1 MQRSDWLSR
10 SKVTALVCAGVTAL
24 VILNAYFNDRKPVTV
39 TYNEEQT
46 HQPALKMQIYPT
58 EADGDNH
65 PAVLFFHGGG
75 WITGSP
81 DQFKWFAEKFAACGI
96 VSALVEYRVHSRHGT
111 LPDSAVDDAYNA
123 YQWMYRHH
131 AQFGV
136 KAAHIALVGGS
147 AGGHIAA
154 ASALS
159 YPYGASSNYEGS
171 NTTPPFALGL
181 LNPVLELTV
190 AKKSQGYT
198 QEELKLI
205 EALGPTKTTSL
216 SLGSKLERTDIPTQI
231 IYGSLD
237 PLLPTAYEVLLSQA
251 ENPRAPLE
259 LLVASGENHG
269 FFNYEPWRT
278 RVAGS
283 LLAFLRAHGAAVD
296 CKLAMNG
303 QSKLENAR
311 ENGA

>member
-1 MQRSDWLSR
+1 MQRMVWFSR
-10 SKVTALVCAGVTAL
+10 SKVTALICAGVAAL
-24 VILNAYFNDRKPVTV
+24 VILPAYLAHRKPITV
-39 TYNEEQT
+39 IYNEEQT
-46 HQPALKMQIYPT
+46 QQPALKMQIYPAK
-58 EADGDNH
+58 EDGDNH

-81 DQFKWFAEKFAACGI
+81 EQFKWFAEQFAACGI
-96 VSALVEYRVHSRHGT
+96 VSALVEYRVHSIHGS
-111 LPDSAVDDAYNA
+111 LPDSAVEDAYNA

-136 KAAHIALVGGS
+136 NTAHIALVGGS

-154 ASALS
+154 AGALTF
-159 YPYGASSNYEGS
+159 ASSITSNYEG
-171 NTTPPFALGL
+171 TDTAPPFALGL

-205 EALGPTKTTSL
+205 DALGPTKATKL

-237 PLLPTAYEVLLSQA
+237 PLLPTAYEALFSQPDK
-251 ENPRAPLE
+251 PRSHLE

-278 RVAGS
+278 TVAGS

-296 CKLAMNG
+296 CKLAMNEPA
-303 QSKLENAR
+303 KLKNAR

>member
-1 MQRSDWLSR
+1 MQRLDWFSH
-10 SKVTALVCAGVTAL
+10 SKVTALICAGVAAL
-24 VILNAYFNDRKPVTV
+24 VILTAYLTHRKPITV
-39 TYNEEQT
+39 IYNEEQT
-46 HQPALKMQIYPT
+46 QQPALKMQIYPAK
-58 EADGDNH
+58 EDGDNH

-96 VSALVEYRVHSRHGT
+96 VSALVEYRVHSRHGS
-111 LPDSAVDDAYNA
+111 LPDSAVEDAYNA

-136 KAAHIALVGGS
+136 DTAHIALVGGS

-154 ASALS
+154 ASALN
-159 YPYGASSNYEGS
+159 YTFGAASNYEGTK
-171 NTTPPFALGL
+171 TTHPFALGL

-205 EALGPTKTTSL
+205 DALGPTKATKL

-237 PLLPTAYEVLLSQA
+237 PLLPTAYEALFSQV
-251 ENPRAPLE
+251 EEPRSHLE

-278 RVAGS
+278 TVAGS

-296 CKLAMNG
+296 CKLAMNEPA
-303 QSKLENAR
+303 KLKNAR